1 MTSCGNLAVVSE
13 PAISGRPV
21 LAQAHGEKQLHVLTL
36 APFYPREEDEGS
48 GCFIAEPL
56 RELEKWGVKH
66 SVIVAAPFYRRKRA
80 IAATVVPAILSRYFA
95 IPKGFG
101 LASSGAFLYS
111 RLASSVRA
119 LHARDH
125 IDLVHAHGALPC
137 GHAASLLF
145 REFGIPY
152 VVSVHGLDAYSTNQV
167 KGMAGRWCE
176 RVSSMTYKSARTVIC
191 VSEHVREE
199 VNKGGPLST
208 EVVYNGVDTNVFHP
222 AQDARSSGPLILSV
236 GDLIPSKGH
245 DILLRAVAALRS
257 EFPGLVCEIVGKGRE
272 RDNLAQLARDLGID
286 DRVSFQGRLS
296 RRQVAERMQGCSVFV
311 LPSSYEALGCAY
323 LEAMACG
330 TPVVGCRGQGIEE
343 IVQSGTNGFL
353 VEQCDVRGLTEVLSR
368 LLRGPDLRQQIAV
381 QAHRTVHQHLTIRK
395 QAENL
400 SRIYTECAP

>member
-1 MTSCGNLAVVSE
+1 MTSCESLGLASE
-13 PAISGRPV
+13 PAISARPV
-21 LAQAHGEKQLHVLTL
+21 LPQAHGEKQLHVLTL
-36 APFYPREEDEGS
+36 APFYPQEEDEGS

-56 RELEKWGVKH
+56 PELEKWGVRH
-66 SVIVAAPFYRRKRA
+66 SVIVAAPLYRRKSA
-80 IAATVVPAILSRYFA
+80 IAGTVVPATLSRYYA

-101 LASSGAFLYS
+101 LASSGAFLYT

-119 LHARDH
+119 LHERDR

-167 KGMAGRWCE
+167 KGLSGRWCE

-191 VSEHVREE
+191 VSEHVRDE
-199 VNKGGPLST
+199 VNKRGAFST

-222 AQDARSSGPLILSV
+222 AQDARSSRPLILSV

-257 EFPGLVCEIVGKGRE
+257 EFPRLVCEIVGNGRE
-272 RDNLAQLARDLGID
+272 RDKLTLLARDLGID
-286 DRVSFQGRLS
+286 DQVSFLGRLS
-296 RRQVAERMQGCSVFV
+296 RRQVAERMQHCSVFA
-311 LPSSYEALGCAY
+311 LPSSYEALGCVY

-330 TPVVGCRGQGIEE
+330 KPVVGCRGQGIEE

-368 LLRGPDLRQQIAV
+368 LLRCPDLRQQIAA
-381 QAHRTVHQHLTIRK
+381 QAHRTVHQHLIVQQ

-400 SRIYTECAP
+400 SRIYAESAR